1 MIIIIWM
8 GAKMKGVDFTK
19 KSQLIVRLQIL
30 SYLMRSHRPCVCT
43 LTWYFAVPAFLFAPY
58 TAAAESSKHKLV
70 HFFFSFYISKFC
82 RLKSVVTSIS
92 LNPRVATNLKKKK
105 RKKKREKK
113 YKMIFSRQSA
123 LKMFSTETPFKVQ
136 ESSAYSPPLSPS
148 SQCFKVVIRCDSLSK
163 PQWGFYTIRAAV
175 PSYLGGILLAI

>member
-1 MIIIIWM
+1 M

-70 HFFFSFYISKFC
+70 HFFFFLFTSQSFVAWSQ
-82 RLKSVVTSIS
+82 S
-92 LNPRVATNLKKKK
+92 LPLSHLILALPLTWKKKK

-113 YKMIFSRQSA
+113 KKKKKKKRKKIQNDIFKAER
-123 LKMFSTETPFKVQ
+123 FENV
-136 ESSAYSPPLSPS
+136 
-148 SQCFKVVIRCDSLSK
+148 
-163 PQWGFYTIRAAV
+163 
-175 PSYLGGILLAI
+175 